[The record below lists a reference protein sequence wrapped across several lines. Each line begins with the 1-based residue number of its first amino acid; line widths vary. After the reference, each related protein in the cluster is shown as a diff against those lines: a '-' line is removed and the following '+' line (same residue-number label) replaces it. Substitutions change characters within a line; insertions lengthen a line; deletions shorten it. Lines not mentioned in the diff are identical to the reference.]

1 MLVWEESHLLRAN
14 DFDTYGRIKPSAVL
28 DLFQNAAGAHAKA
41 IGVGFD
47 AMLERLLETP
57 PGKQGGTVR
66 QFLRKYPHCPY
77 AHVIVVGGQVPKGIR
92 ELYNGNRVS
101 VLVLRRNAPPEGLQP
116 DGTHVLSFT
125 PDAYMTQLCRLEV

>member
-1 MLVWEESHLLRAN
+1 MMEVFTSVS
-14 DFDTYGRIKPSAVL
+14 SALIQWDIRHQV
-28 DLFQNAAGAHAKA
+28 FWQNGYSDELSELSVASGDE
-41 IGVGFD
+41 FD